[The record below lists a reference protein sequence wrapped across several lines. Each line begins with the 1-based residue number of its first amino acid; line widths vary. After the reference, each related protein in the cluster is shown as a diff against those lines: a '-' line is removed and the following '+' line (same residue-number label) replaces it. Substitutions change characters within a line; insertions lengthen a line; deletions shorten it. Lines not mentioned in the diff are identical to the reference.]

1 MMKVVKEMAIE
12 ISNESVNEIK
22 EENLMIIK
30 EPQRNM
36 EDDLIRYFIKSIL
49 VEELAI

>member
-1 MMKVVKEMAIE
+1 MMNVVKEMAIE
-12 ISNESVNEIK
+12 ISNESVNDIND
-22 EENLMIIK
+22 ENLMVIK

-49 VEELAI
+49 VEELVL